1 MLNIDYTLIIQIANF
16 LILLLILNIILYKP
30 IRKILRQRQ
39 EKIGDSE
46 ETIEDLL
53 ERSSSL
59 AEELEQSTASA
70 RKDGFKEKED
80 RKNQGREEEAKM
92 VQSTIDS
99 VGDKISKAKED
110 IEQNMAGL
118 RQSLEKEVS
127 LFSQELAEKVLGRS
141 IS

>member
-1 MLNIDYTLIIQIANF
+1 MLNINYTLIIQIANF

-30 IRKILRQRQ
+30 IRKILRRRR
-39 EKIGDSE
+39 EEIRDSE
-46 ETIEDLL
+46 KTIEDFLD
-53 ERSSSL
+53 RAARL
-59 AEELEQSTASA
+59 AEQLEQIMVAA

-80 RKNQGREEEAKM
+80 RKNQGRDEEAKM
-92 VQSTIDS
+92 LQSTIDS
-99 VGDKISKAKED
+99 VGKKISKAKED

-141 IS
+141 VS